1 MLKQITRV
9 YRHKAKNK
17 AKFCSRAECTNERI
31 LLRKI
36 DKIVNSL
43 AIKYKNGQGYLR
55 LLRLLTGDYLR
66 HRPHGNAAAA
76 AGSADIVEGLLLGH
90 TVPLHQDALCLFN
103 QLPILQRLPGS
114 GHLLPQCFQLFA
126 AGGCHL

>member
-1 MLKQITRV
+1 MLDNFISYQRS
-9 YRHKAKNK
+9 KAKNK

-55 LLRLLTGDYLR
+55 SLRLLAGDHLR
-66 HRPHGNAAAA
+66 HSPHGNAAAS
-76 AGSADIVEGLLLGH
+76 AGRADIVEGLLLSH
-90 TVPLHQDALCLFN
+90 TIPLHQDTLCLLD
-103 QLPILQRLPGS
+103 QLSIL
-114 GHLLPQCFQLFA
+114 
-126 AGGCHL
+126 